1 MKTRFIVPVDLN
13 SLLYRSAR
21 LLSEF
26 SSQLGDAGRAD
37 TYRQQAETL
46 RNNIQNVLWDQEA
59 GSWFDYDTKNM
70 VRATTDGGRLLL
82 RQIPASVSDG
92 TYRLIFY
99 IILD

>member
-1 MKTRFIVPVDLN
+1 MPVDLN

-26 SSQLGDAGRAD
+26 NSQLDNAARAD
-37 TYRQQAETL
+37 THRQQAEVL

-70 VRATTDGGRLLL
+70 VRAPITESGRLLL
-82 RQIPASVSDG
+82 
-92 TYRLIFY
+92 
-99 IILD
+99 